1 MLISG
6 TVMATEKPNVIF
18 IAVDDLNDWEG
29 FMGNNQII
37 TPNMDALASQGTFF
51 RSAHCQYAVCGPS
64 RASVMSGMYYH
75 SLGFGVDTDLQQ
87 EDDAVYDAVKEKGS
101 SLIYEYFADH
111 GYKTM
116 AAGKLLHHHVPEE
129 TVDVS
134 HGRGSWDYN
143 YDENGERERLNWFGP
158 GLLDWGP
165 ISKEEHEMSDY
176 KAAEWAVDQLSQ
188 DHDKPFFLMT
198 GFLRPH
204 TPMYIQQKYLD
215 MYPLDEIELPPYKAD
230 DYDDI
235 PKAAESVWNDY
246 PSTSW
251 AIENNQWRKMLQ
263 AYMGCITFTDAQIGK
278 ILEALENSPYKDNT
292 IVVLWSDHGFHMG
305 EKSRFQKHT
314 AWDRSTKVPM
324 IIMDPRIG
332 STQGPTDPVEANVEL
347 IDIYPTLLELCGL
360 PENKAVEGRSL
371 VPLIENP
378 GLEWEYPAYT
388 FRRETYAIVKY
399 GSYRFIEYFDGSRE
413 LYNHA
418 NDPNEWNNL
427 AGGDAYKAIIEEMH
441 GLLQEPDVVLGYE
454 ESKIKP
460 SVVKVQKWRSSRW
473 IEYQTITVDHLKEYE
488 EKPVKIC
495 KYGGRL
501 DTQEKSTGFFYTKKV
516 NGA

>member
-1 MLISG
+1 MKRIFLTIAGLLLVMSA
-6 TVMATEKPNVIF
+6 TVLAAEKPNVIF

-29 FMGNNQII
+29 YMGNSQII

-51 RSAHCQYAVCGPS
+51 KSAHCQYAVCGPS

-75 SLGFGVDTDLQQ
+75 SLGFGVDGALQQ
-87 EDDAVYDAVKEKGS
+87 KDDAVYDAVKKKGS

-134 HGRGSWDYN
+134 HGRGPWDFN
-143 YDENGERERLNWFGP
+143 RDENGNQKRMNWFGSK

-165 ISKEEHEMSDY
+165 INKPENEMSDY

-204 TPMYIQQKYLD
+204 TPLHIQQKYLD

-235 PKAAESVWNDY
+235 PKAARETWNSY
-246 PSTSW
+246 PTTSW

-263 AYMGCITFTDAQIGK
+263 AYMGCITFTDVQIGK

-292 IVVLWSDHGFHMG
+292 IVVLWSDHGFHIG
-305 EKSRFQKHT
+305 EKERFQKHT

-324 IIMDPRIG
+324 IIMDPRTGPTQG
-332 STQGPTDPVEANVEL
+332 STKPVEANVQL
-347 IDIYPTLLELCGL
+347 IDLYPTLLDLCGL
-360 PENKAVEGRSL
+360 PANKAVEGRSL

-378 GLEWEYPAYT
+378 DIEWEYPAYT
-388 FRRETYAIVKY
+388 FRRETYATVKY
-399 GSYRFIEYFDGSRE
+399 GSYRFIEYFDGSME

-427 AGGDAYKAIIEEMH
+427 ADNDKYKDVIERMH
-441 GLLQEPDVVLGYE
+441 GMLQEPHAKLGYE
-454 ESKIKP
+454 ESK
-460 SVVKVQKWRSSRW
+460 RR
-473 IEYQTITVDHLKEYE
+473 
-488 EKPVKIC
+488 
-495 KYGGRL
+495 
-501 DTQEKSTGFFYTKKV
+501 
-516 NGA
+516 

>member
-1 MLISG
+1 MKRIILAFTVFLLVMSG
-6 TVMATEKPNVIF
+6 TVIATEKPNVLF
-18 IAVDDLNDWEG
+18 IAVDDLNDWAG
-29 FMGNNQII
+29 YLGDKQLI
-37 TPNMDALASQGTFF
+37 TPNMDALASHGTFF

-75 SLGFGVDTDLQQ
+75 SLGFGPTGRLQKRDTT
-87 EDDAVYDAVKEKGS
+87 VVNAVKKKGS
-101 SLIYEYFADH
+101 SLVYEYFAAH

-134 HGRGSWDYN
+134 HGRGPWDYN
-143 YDENGERERLNWFGP
+143 YDENGERERLNWFGST

-188 DHDKPFFLMT
+188 NHDQPFFLMT

-204 TPMYIQQKYLD
+204 TPLYIQQKYLD

-235 PKAAESVWNDY
+235 PKAAESVWNSY

-278 ILEALENSPYKDNT
+278 ILEALENSPHKDNT

-324 IIMDPRIG
+324 IIMDPRTG
-332 STQGPTDPVEANVEL
+332 PTQGPTEPVDANVQL

-360 PENKAVEGRSL
+360 PENQAVEGRSL

-388 FRRETYAIVKY
+388 FRREKYATVKY

-427 AGGDAYKAIIEEMH
+427 ANSTSDKYKDIIEHMH
-441 GLLQEPDVVLGYE
+441 GLLQEPHVILGYE
-454 ESKIKP
+454 ESKA
-460 SVVKVQKWRSSRW
+460 R
-473 IEYQTITVDHLKEYE
+473 
-488 EKPVKIC
+488 
-495 KYGGRL
+495 
-501 DTQEKSTGFFYTKKV
+501 
-516 NGA
+516 